1 MSLAESYL
9 VEMMRARQGEFARGV
24 VGSPFHGLCDR
35 VAGSAPS
42 NVKIPQAA
50 LLHALK
56 EAGWVNMGRIASAD
70 YPSKKN
76 IYCHPSLAGHTKSEL
91 RRLVEDAPPS
101 ALMRVK

>member
-1 MSLAESYL
+1 
-9 VEMMRARQGEFARGV
+9 MMRGRQGEFARGV

-42 NVKIPQAA
+42 GVKIPQAA

-56 EAGWVNMGRIASAD
+56 EAGWINMGRIASAD

-76 IYCHPSLAGHTKSEL
+76 IYCHPSMTGFTKSEM
-91 RRLVEDAPPS
+91 RRLVEEPVVS